1 MEVSPAFSDI
11 SDGSSDYALYYS
23 LVQHLPKMAI
33 MVFDRDFRYL
43 LADGELLRQFGFTK
57 EQLVGKTIWDVLPKS
72 SADSLVGYYEAPF
85 RDEKV
90 SFEQEYGDVICL
102 TQAVPL
108 KDAYGHIYAG
118 MFISRDVSENRRRQI
133 ELRRA
138 EEQYHTLFDNVLDGV
153 IILEAPGR
161 IVFANNIACQMLG
174 HTETEICT
182 LDVTDLFAEPESEF
196 LNALEIVNKTGILT
210 SEAHVRRQNGSI
222 FMADV
227 SCKIYPSG
235 DKASLIIRDITA
247 RKVAERKIEEQRNL
261 AAAHYEFSL
270 AIINNFEPDD
280 MFEQL
285 LVILLR
291 VFSCDV
297 ADIRCVET
305 NKQARIMHLHGYD
318 IDPAGPYQLN
328 EAFRQEEDC
337 LTHHIVTTGQ
347 PFLAGDIR
355 EIPSWKTILAD
366 NSLSFLAVPVR
377 LDNDMIGI
385 IRVSAKEPN
394 HFDEDRIQQLMHFA
408 VQMSLA
414 IKNIR
419 LHRRL
424 QNNAVSY
431 ERQRLA
437 RELHDSVTQTLFSAS
452 MVAQS
457 LPHLWKYGEI
467 EVKQA
472 IADLGRLAQGALAEM
487 RTLLVELR
495 PEAIEAGDLPEL
507 LKYLLDA
514 LAGQR
519 QLSID
524 LQCSGHTKLP
534 ADVQVVF
541 YRIAQEALNNILKHS
556 EATTVHTR
564 LMLKVDQAELH
575 IADNGRGFDKN
586 IIPANHFGLSTI
598 TERAREIGA
607 VLTVDSAMGKGTQLT
622 LIWNASAT
630 THQPEKALRS

>member
-1 MEVSPAFSDI
+1 
-11 SDGSSDYALYYS
+11 
-23 LVQHLPKMAI
+23 
-33 MVFDRDFRYL
+33 
-43 LADGELLRQFGFTK
+43 
-57 EQLVGKTIWDVLPKS
+57 
-72 SADSLVGYYEAPF
+72 
-85 RDEKV
+85 
-90 SFEQEYGDVICL
+90 
-102 TQAVPL
+102 
-108 KDAYGHIYAG
+108 
-118 MFISRDVSENRRRQI
+118 
-133 ELRRA
+133 
-138 EEQYHTLFDNVLDGV
+138 
-153 IILEAPGR
+153 
-161 IVFANNIACQMLG
+161 
-174 HTETEICT
+174 
-182 LDVTDLFAEPESEF
+182 
-196 LNALEIVNKTGILT
+196 
-210 SEAHVRRQNGSI
+210 
-222 FMADV
+222 
-227 SCKIYPSG
+227 
-235 DKASLIIRDITA
+235 
-247 RKVAERKIEEQRNL
+247 
-261 AAAHYEFSL
+261 
-270 AIINNFEPDD
+270 
-280 MFEQL
+280 
-285 LVILLR
+285 
-291 VFSCDV
+291 
-297 ADIRCVET
+297 
-305 NKQARIMHLHGYD
+305 
-318 IDPAGPYQLN
+318 
-328 EAFRQEEDC
+328 
-337 LTHHIVTTGQ
+337 VTTGQ

-541 YRIAQEALNNILKHS
+541 YRIAQDALNNILKHS